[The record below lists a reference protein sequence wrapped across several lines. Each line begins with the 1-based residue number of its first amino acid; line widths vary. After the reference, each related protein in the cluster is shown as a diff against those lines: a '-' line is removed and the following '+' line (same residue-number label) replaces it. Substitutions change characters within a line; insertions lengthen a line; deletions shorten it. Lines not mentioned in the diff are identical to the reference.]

1 MPINDLLLQRTA
13 VSYNPKTVGSLYDL
27 NKSGK
32 LIFNTEYQR
41 SEVWPNRK
49 KQLLIDSI
57 IRQYD
62 ISMIFLRN
70 KNDGKSECLDGQQR
84 LKAIFSFMN
93 NEFNLTPKIIEELDE
108 PCNFNSLPDGLKSR
122 IREFIL
128 HAATIYDADDEVTS
142 DIFLRLQEGMPLN
155 SPEKLNAMR
164 GKLRKVV
171 FETSQNNFFK
181 NIGLAN
187 TRFAHRY
194 LAAQILTLE
203 LAANPSEN
211 QFLSIKFP
219 TLKKFYKEFKK
230 TEVPLTV
237 VKNVKS
243 SLSLLSNS
251 LGVKLSAIKLR
262 SDIISLYTFAAYI
275 RKNYSITGMDSTIG
289 TFLLDFVSKVDNYYL
304 LPSDTNHTPYR
315 NYAVLRSSS
324 ADSAPNIKQRH
335 EIIVSKFLQ
344 NFPSLKPKD
353 PIRLFNYAEKLALYN
368 KSDGKCEKCA
378 SEIKFTD
385 GEADHIKR
393 HTDGGL
399 TTIENGRWLCMK
411 CHKQI
416 HRNN

>member
-1 MPINDLLLQRTA
+1 MPIEDLILQRIA

-62 ISMIFLRN
+62 ISMIFLRMKDN
-70 KNDGKSECLDGQQR
+70 GKTECLDGQQR
-84 LKAIFSFMN
+84 LKAIFSFMD
-93 NEFNLTPKIIEELDE
+93 NEFNITPKIIEELDE
-108 PCNFNSLPDGLKSR
+108 PCNFDNLPNGLKSR

-164 GKLRKVV
+164 GKLRKIIL
-171 FETSQNNFFK
+171 ETSHNKFFE

-194 LAAQILTLE
+194 LAAQIIILE
-203 LAANPSEN
+203 LAGKLSEN
-211 QFLSIKFP
+211 HFISVKFP
-219 TLKKFYKEFKK
+219 TLKKYYKEYEK
-230 TEVPLTV
+230 TEIPTTILN
-237 VKNVKS
+237 NVKS
-243 SLSLLSNS
+243 SLALLTKS
-251 LGVKLSAIKLR
+251 LGTKLSAIKYR
-262 SDIISLYTFAAYI
+262 SDIVSIYTFVADI
-275 RKNYSITGMDSTIG
+275 RKNYSLTDMDTKIG
-289 TFLLDFVSKVDNYYL
+289 TFLLDFVTKVDNYYS
-304 LPSDTNHTPYR
+304 LPTDSAHVPYR
-315 NYAVLRSSS
+315 EYAILRSSS

-335 EIIVSKFLQ
+335 EIIMSKFLL
-344 NFPSLKPKD
+344 NFPKLQPKD
-353 PIRLFNYAEKLALYN
+353 PNRLFNYAEKLALYN
-368 KSDGKCEKCA
+368 KSEGKCVICSKET
-378 SEIKFTD
+378 KFED

-411 CHKQI
+411 CHKEI
-416 HRNN
+416 HQNN